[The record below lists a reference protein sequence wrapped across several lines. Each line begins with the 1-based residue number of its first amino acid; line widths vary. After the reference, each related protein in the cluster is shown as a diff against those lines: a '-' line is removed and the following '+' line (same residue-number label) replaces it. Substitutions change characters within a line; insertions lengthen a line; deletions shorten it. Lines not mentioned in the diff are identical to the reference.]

1 MRYDSI
7 PVSLFENNRKRFTAK
22 MQNNSLAILTSN
34 DVMPNNADDVM
45 GFAQNNDLFY
55 LSGIEQDE
63 TILVLYPD
71 AFKEENRAILFVKEA
86 NEQTLIWDG
95 DFLSKEKVTAI
106 SGIKNVKWIDEFE
119 KTIQLFAFEADAIYL
134 GHNEHIKRLTSEMNT
149 RQDRM
154 IQWCK
159 QKYPLHQY
167 ERAAKITRELRPVK
181 SEEEIDL
188 IKKAVSISVKGFK
201 ALLNAVKPGIKEYE
215 LEAELAYQYIKNGGN
230 RHAFK
235 PIVASGKNACSLH
248 YNTNDS
254 VCKDGEM
261 ILIDFGVCYA
271 NYNSDITR
279 CLPVNGKFSARQ
291 KEVYE
296 SVLHCLKEG
305 SKFLKPGVLSK
316 DYELQMANLIE
327 TELVK
332 LKLITLDEIAA
343 QDPQNPA
350 YKKYFMHGT
359 AHYLG
364 LDVHDVGLY
373 SKPFEKGMVLT
384 CEPGIYIREE
394 GIGCRLENDYLL
406 TENGNINLC
415 EEMPIEIIEIEQ
427 MINTKNK
434 S

>member
-7 PVSLFENNRKRFTAK
+7 PVSLFENNRKRFVEK
-22 MQNNSLAILTSN
+22 LQNNSLAILTSN

-55 LSGIEQDE
+55 LCGIEQDE

-71 AFKEENRAILFVKEA
+71 AFKEENQAILFVKEVS
-86 NEQTLIWDG
+86 EHTLIWDG
-95 DFLSKEKVTAI
+95 DFLTKEKVSAI
-106 SGIKNVKWIDEFE
+106 SGIKNVKWIHEFE
-119 KTIQLFAFEADAIYL
+119 KNIQLFAFEADKIYL
-134 GHNEHIKRLTSEMNT
+134 GHNEHIKRVTTEMNT

-167 ERAAKITRELRPVK
+167 DRVAKITRELRPIK
-181 SEEEIDL
+181 SDEEVAL
-188 IKKAVSISVKGFK
+188 IRKAVSISVKGFK
-201 ALLNAVKPGIKEYE
+201 SLLKAVKPDVKEYE

-235 PIVASGKNACSLH
+235 PIIASGKNACALH

-254 VCKDGEM
+254 VCKEGEM

-271 NYNSDITR
+271 NYNSDTTR
-279 CLPVNGKFSARQ
+279 CVPVNGKFSARQ

-305 SKFLKPGVLSK
+305 SKFLKPGILSK
-316 DYELQMANLIE
+316 DYELQMAKLIE
-327 TELVK
+327 AELIK
-332 LKLITLDEIAA
+332 LRLISPEEIAN

-359 AHYLG
+359 AHHLG

-373 SKPFEKGMVLT
+373 SRPFEKGMVLT

-406 TENGNINLC
+406 TEDGNINLS
-415 EEMPIEIIEIEQ
+415 EEMPIEIKDIEHLL
-427 MINTKNK
+427 NNK
-434 S
+434 

>member
-7 PVSLFENNRKRFTAK
+7 PVSLFENTRKRFVEK

-55 LSGIEQDE
+55 LCGIEQDE

-71 AFKEENRAILFVKEA
+71 AFKEENRAILFVKEVS
-86 NEQTLIWDG
+86 EHTLIWDG
-95 DFLSKEKVTAI
+95 DFLTKEKVSAI
-106 SGIKNVKWIDEFE
+106 SGIKTVKWIHEFE
-119 KTIQLFAFEADAIYL
+119 KTIQLFAFEADKIYL
-134 GHNEHIKRLTSEMNT
+134 GHNEHIKRVTSEMNT

-167 ERAAKITRELRPVK
+167 ERVAKITRELRPIK
-181 SEEEIDL
+181 SDEEIAL
-188 IKKAVSISVKGFK
+188 IRKAVSISVKGFK
-201 ALLNAVKPGIKEYE
+201 SLLTAVKPDVKEYE

-235 PIVASGKNACSLH
+235 PIIASGKNACALH

-254 VCKDGEM
+254 VCKEGEM
-261 ILIDFGVCYA
+261 ILVDFGVCYA
-271 NYNSDITR
+271 NYNSDTTR
-279 CLPVNGKFSARQ
+279 CVPVNGKFSARQ

-305 SKFLKPGVLSK
+305 SKLLKPGILSK
-316 DYELQMANLIE
+316 DYELQMAKLIE
-327 TELVK
+327 AELIK
-332 LKLITLDEIAA
+332 LRLISSEDIAN
-343 QDPQNPA
+343 QDPENPM

-359 AHYLG
+359 AHHLG

-373 SKPFEKGMVLT
+373 SRPFEKGMVLT

-406 TENGNINLC
+406 TEDGNINLS
-415 EEMPIEIIEIEQ
+415 EEMPIEINDIEHLL
-427 MINTKNK
+427 NNK
-434 S
+434 

>member
-7 PVSLFENNRKRFTAK
+7 PVSLFENNRKRFIEK

-63 TILVLYPD
+63 TILVLYPY
-71 AFKEENRAILFVKEA
+71 AFKEENRAILFVKEVS
-86 NEQTLIWDG
+86 EHTLIWEG
-95 DFLSKEKVTAI
+95 DFLTKEKVSVI
-106 SGIKNVKWIDEFE
+106 SGIKNVKWIHEFE
-119 KTIQLFAFEADAIYL
+119 KTIQLFAFEADVIYL
-134 GHNEHIKRLTSEMNT
+134 GHNEHIKRVTSEMNT

-167 ERAAKITRELRPVK
+167 ERVAKITRELRPVK
-181 SEEEIDL
+181 SDEEIDL
-188 IKKAVSISVKGFK
+188 IRKAISISVKGFK
-201 ALLNAVKPGIKEYE
+201 GLLKAVKPDVKEYE

-235 PIVASGKNACSLH
+235 PIIASGKNACALH

-261 ILIDFGVCYA
+261 ILVDFGVCYA
-271 NYNSDITR
+271 NYNSDTTR
-279 CLPVNGKFSARQ
+279 CLPVNGKFSPRQ

-296 SVLHCLKEG
+296 SVLYCLKEG

-316 DYELQMANLIE
+316 DYELQMASLIE
-327 TELVK
+327 AELVK
-332 LKLITLDEIAA
+332 LKLITKEEIAA

-359 AHYLG
+359 AHFLG

-406 TENGNINLC
+406 TENGNINLS
-415 EEMPIEIIEIEQ
+415 EELPIEIIEIESL
-427 MINTKNK
+427 INIK
-434 S
+434 

>member
-7 PVSLFENNRKRFTAK
+7 PVSLFENNRKRFVEK

-55 LSGIEQDE
+55 LCGIEQDE

-71 AFKEENRAILFVKEA
+71 AFKEENRAILFVKEVS
-86 NEQTLIWDG
+86 EHTLIWDG
-95 DFLSKEKVTAI
+95 DFLTKEKVSAI
-106 SGIKNVKWIDEFE
+106 SGIKNVKWIHEFE
-119 KTIQLFAFEADAIYL
+119 KNIQLFAFEADKIYL
-134 GHNEHIKRLTSEMNT
+134 GHNEHIKRVTTEMNT

-167 ERAAKITRELRPVK
+167 DRVAKITRELRPIK
-181 SEEEIDL
+181 SDEEVAL
-188 IKKAVSISVKGFK
+188 IRKAVSISVKGFK
-201 ALLNAVKPGIKEYE
+201 SLLKAVKPDVKEYE

-235 PIVASGKNACSLH
+235 PIIASGKNACALH

-254 VCKDGEM
+254 VCKEGEM

-271 NYNSDITR
+271 NYNSDTTR
-279 CLPVNGKFSARQ
+279 CVPVDGKFSARQ

-296 SVLHCLKEG
+296 SVLHCMKEG
-305 SKFLKPGVLSK
+305 SKFLKPGILSK
-316 DYELQMANLIE
+316 DYELQMAKLIE
-327 TELVK
+327 VELIK
-332 LKLITLDEIAA
+332 LRLISPEDIAN

-359 AHYLG
+359 AHHLG

-373 SKPFEKGMVLT
+373 SRPFEKGMVLT

-406 TENGNINLC
+406 TEDGNINLS
-415 EEMPIEIIEIEQ
+415 EEMPIEIKDIEHLL
-427 MINTKNK
+427 NNK
-434 S
+434 

>member
-7 PVSLFENNRKRFTAK
+7 PVSLFENNRKRFIEK

-71 AFKEENRAILFVKEA
+71 AFKEENRAILFVKEVS
-86 NEQTLIWDG
+86 EHTLIWEG
-95 DFLSKEKVTAI
+95 DFLTKEKVSVI
-106 SGIKNVKWIDEFE
+106 SGIKNVKWIHEFE
-119 KTIQLFAFEADAIYL
+119 KTIQLFAFEADVIYL
-134 GHNEHIKRLTSEMNT
+134 GHNEHIKRVTSEMNT

-167 ERAAKITRELRPVK
+167 ERVAKITRELRPVK
-181 SEEEIDL
+181 SDEEIDL
-188 IKKAVSISVKGFK
+188 IRKAISISVKGFK
-201 ALLNAVKPGIKEYE
+201 GLLKAVKPDVKEYE

-235 PIVASGKNACSLH
+235 PIIASGKNACALH

-261 ILIDFGVCYA
+261 ILVDFGVCYA
-271 NYNSDITR
+271 NYNSDTTR
-279 CLPVNGKFSARQ
+279 CLPVNGKFSPRQ

-296 SVLHCLKEG
+296 SVLYCLKEG

-316 DYELQMANLIE
+316 DYELQMASLIE
-327 TELVK
+327 AELVK
-332 LKLITLDEIAA
+332 LKLITKEEIAA
-343 QDPQNPA
+343 QDPQSPA

-359 AHYLG
+359 AHFLG

-406 TENGNINLC
+406 TENGNINLS
-415 EEMPIEIIEIEQ
+415 EELPIEIIEIESL
-427 MINTKNK
+427 INIK
-434 S
+434 

>member
-7 PVSLFENNRKRFTAK
+7 PVSLFENNRKRFAAK
-22 MQNNSLAILTSN
+22 MQSNSFAILTSN

-63 TILVLYPD
+63 TILVLFPEAY
-71 AFKEENRAILFVKEA
+71 KEENRAILFVKEV

-95 DFLSKEKVTAI
+95 DFLTKEEVTVI
-106 SGIKNVKWIDEFE
+106 SGIKNIKWTHEFE
-119 KTIQLFAFEADAIYL
+119 KTIQLFAFESDVIYL
-134 GHNEHIKRLTSEMNT
+134 GHNEHIKRVTSEMNT

-159 QKYPLHQY
+159 EKYPLHQY
-167 ERAAKITRELRPVK
+167 ERVAKITRDLRPIK
-181 SEEEIDL
+181 SDEEVAL
-188 IKKAVSISVKGFK
+188 IQKAVEISIKGFN
-201 ALLNAVKPGIKEYE
+201 ALLKAAKPNIKEYE
-215 LEAELAYQYIKNGGN
+215 LEAELAYQYIKNGGT

-235 PIVASGKNACSLH
+235 PIVASGKNACALH

-254 VCKDGEM
+254 ICAENEM
-261 ILIDFGVCYA
+261 ILVDFGVCYA
-271 NYNSDITR
+271 NYNSDTTR
-279 CLPVNGKFSARQ
+279 CLPVNGKFNVRQ
-291 KEVYE
+291 KEVYQ

-305 SKFLKPGVLSK
+305 SKLLKPGILSK
-316 DYELQMANLIE
+316 EYELKMAKLVE
-327 TELVK
+327 AELVK
-332 LKLITLDEIAA
+332 LKLITAEDIAN
-343 QDPQNPA
+343 QNPDNPA

-359 AHYLG
+359 AHHLG

-373 SKPFEKGMVLT
+373 SRPFQKGMVLT

-406 TENGNINLC
+406 TADGNINLS
-415 EEMPIEIIEIEQ
+415 EAMPIEIDEIELL
-427 MINTKNK
+427 MTTK
-434 S
+434 

>member
-7 PVSLFENNRKRFTAK
+7 PVSLFENNRKRFVEK

-55 LSGIEQDE
+55 LCGIEQDE

-71 AFKEENRAILFVKEA
+71 AFKEENRAILFVKEVS
-86 NEQTLIWDG
+86 EHTLIWDG
-95 DFLSKEKVTAI
+95 DFLTKEKVSAI
-106 SGIKNVKWIDEFE
+106 SGIKNVKWIHEFE
-119 KTIQLFAFEADAIYL
+119 KNIQLFAFEADKIYL
-134 GHNEHIKRLTSEMNT
+134 GHNEHIKRVTTEMNT

-167 ERAAKITRELRPVK
+167 DRVAKITRELRPIK
-181 SEEEIDL
+181 SDEEVAL
-188 IKKAVSISVKGFK
+188 IRKAVSISVKGFK
-201 ALLNAVKPGIKEYE
+201 SLLKAVKPDVKEYE

-235 PIVASGKNACSLH
+235 PIIASGKNACALH

-254 VCKDGEM
+254 VCKEGEM

-271 NYNSDITR
+271 NYNSDTTR
-279 CLPVNGKFSARQ
+279 CVPVNGKFSARQ

-296 SVLHCLKEG
+296 SVLHCMKEG
-305 SKFLKPGVLSK
+305 SKFLKPGILSK
-316 DYELQMANLIE
+316 DYELQMAKLIE
-327 TELVK
+327 AELIK
-332 LKLITLDEIAA
+332 LRLISPEDIAN

-359 AHYLG
+359 AHHLG

-373 SKPFEKGMVLT
+373 SRPFEKGMVLT

-406 TENGNINLC
+406 TEDGNINLS
-415 EEMPIEIIEIEQ
+415 EEMPIEIKDIEHLL
-427 MINTKNK
+427 NNK
-434 S
+434 

>member
-7 PVSLFENNRKRFTAK
+7 PVSLFENNRKRFVEK

-55 LSGIEQDE
+55 LCGIEQDE

-71 AFKEENRAILFVKEA
+71 AFKEENRAILFVKEVS
-86 NEQTLIWDG
+86 EHTLIWDG
-95 DFLSKEKVTAI
+95 DFLTKEKVSAI
-106 SGIKNVKWIDEFE
+106 SGIKNVKWIHEFE
-119 KTIQLFAFEADAIYL
+119 KNIQLFAFEADKIYL
-134 GHNEHIKRLTSEMNT
+134 GHNEHIKRVTTEMNT

-167 ERAAKITRELRPVK
+167 DRVAKITRELRPIK
-181 SEEEIDL
+181 SDEEVAL
-188 IKKAVSISVKGFK
+188 IRKAVSISVKGFK
-201 ALLNAVKPGIKEYE
+201 SLLKAVKPDVKEYE

-235 PIVASGKNACSLH
+235 PIIASGKNACALH

-254 VCKDGEM
+254 VCKEGEM

-271 NYNSDITR
+271 NYNSDTTR
-279 CLPVNGKFSARQ
+279 CVPVNGKFSARQ

-305 SKFLKPGVLSK
+305 SKFLKPGILSK
-316 DYELQMANLIE
+316 DYELQMAKLIE
-327 TELVK
+327 AELIK
-332 LKLITLDEIAA
+332 LRLISSEDIAN
-343 QDPQNPA
+343 QDPQNRA

-359 AHYLG
+359 AHHLG

-373 SKPFEKGMVLT
+373 SRPFEKGMVLT

-406 TENGNINLC
+406 TEDGNINLS
-415 EEMPIEIIEIEQ
+415 EEMPIEIKDIEHLL
-427 MINTKNK
+427 NNK
-434 S
+434 